1 MVTPAQRLDSVPTS
15 PHMAA
20 QGVHGVGSG
29 TYSDAE
35 YQRVVDAFRRAEWP
49 VTVADL
55 HAASGVPGRTVRQ
68 IMSDADGVE
77 FVLGGTGSDGYRPA
91 ADPADA
97 RRLSQRFSSQVVKM
111 MDRLA
116 RRDALART
124 LWGGS

>member
-1 MVTPAQRLDSVPTS
+1 MVTPAHQ
-15 PHMAA
+15 AA

-35 YQRVVDAFRRAEWP
+35 YQRVVEAFRRAEWP
-49 VTVADL
+49 VTVAGL

-77 FVLGGTGSDGYRPA
+77 FILGGTGSDGYRPA

-97 RRLSQRFSSQVVKM
+97 RRLSQRFSSQVGKM
-111 MDRLA
+111 TARLV
-116 RRDALART
+116 RRERLTFDT
-124 LWGGS
+124 WGVFS